1 MSLSGKTTAY
11 EITFMSIIR
20 EICAG
25 KSCSYFLRSFFFLP
39 KLGEKISVHPNP
51 LRAQIPLCWK
61 SRFLDMNMLRQT
73 GRESKKLNLVDY
85 LQWND
90 LPEWDLMG
98 MWTLSI
104 WPFMWTVALAVL
116 DQMLML
122 DDSQYKLLTNQ
133 QPRYVCWSKWQF
145 IFKSHVII
153 WIMKSLTSH

>member
-1 MSLSGKTTAY
+1 
-11 EITFMSIIR
+11 
-20 EICAG
+20 
-25 KSCSYFLRSFFFLP
+25 
-39 KLGEKISVHPNP
+39 
-51 LRAQIPLCWK
+51 
-61 SRFLDMNMLRQT
+61 MNMLRQT

-133 QPRYVCWSKWQF
+133 QPR
-145 IFKSHVII
+145 
-153 WIMKSLTSH
+153 